1 MKKRRVAKNK
11 RKKGIVLK
19 KEEDFNQS
27 ISAYILL
34 FLPIFE
40 SRICRVR
47 LCCIL
52 LLIASEMLV
61 NPPHVK
67 QSTVWMFI
75 DTANAYLKHWYTPY
89 FFIFTSVL
97 VIHLIYFPFVWY
109 SVLLFR
115 YITQSVTYFTFIIL
129 HWLHLVVF
137 WYLCDIC
144 ARVPDVR
151 MWISVNS
158 PLLHEYLLICR
169 RLN

>member
-40 SRICRVR
+40 NRICRVR

-67 QSTVWMFI
+67 QSTV
-75 DTANAYLKHWYTPY
+75 
-89 FFIFTSVL
+89 
-97 VIHLIYFPFVWY
+97 
-109 SVLLFR
+109 
-115 YITQSVTYFTFIIL
+115 
-129 HWLHLVVF
+129 
-137 WYLCDIC
+137 
-144 ARVPDVR
+144 
-151 MWISVNS
+151 
-158 PLLHEYLLICR
+158 
-169 RLN
+169 